1 MKTIAQLKRWFSAIV
16 QSLKEFLPV
25 QGWQDKSRFHYGK
38 EPDENYIDN

>member
-1 MKTIAQLKRWFSAIV
+1 MNIIKHWIAVILRNLRDFV
-16 QSLKEFLPV
+16 PV